1 MLLQYITPDLNDLL
15 SGLVCMELNMIVYK
29 VIIRKLE
36 KKFFNNMCNVF
47 TMELNLIVYTVTR
60 RQLKNKTFDNIYNL
74 FIMEF
79 NIFVRN
85 VLIRQLGNKAST
97 TCVICSQWS

>member
-1 MLLQYITPDLNDLL
+1 
-15 SGLVCMELNMIVYK
+15 
-29 VIIRKLE
+29 
-36 KKFFNNMCNVF
+36 MCNVF

-60 RQLKNKTFDNIYNL
+60 RQLKNKIFDNIYNL

>member
-1 MLLQYITPDLNDLL
+1 
-15 SGLVCMELNMIVYK
+15 
-29 VIIRKLE
+29 
-36 KKFFNNMCNVF
+36 MCNVF
-47 TMELNLIVYTVTR
+47 TMELNLIVYTVTI

-85 VLIRQLGNKAST
+85 VLIRQL
-97 TCVICSQWS
+97 